1 MTMNKLNTSYLRF
14 KSKDY
19 NLNLHKSIQLC
30 RELHLSLLG
39 GCQVSDGL
47 VTELAI
53 WYDFVART
61 FQNKGQS
68 YSLQYLKECRMLFLC
83 FLSGNKYQ
91 QKGNLRVARHRDLL
105 PKRLGSSLCNRVRKL
120 DPDVLKHVLTAL
132 MITRNI
138 ALHGTPPDY
147 STITNGRVP
156 ELTVQLKK
164 FVTREIRRKNWK
176 VSLRPFF
183 KFSVNIDG
191 T

>member
-1 MTMNKLNTSYLRF
+1 
-14 KSKDY
+14 
-19 NLNLHKSIQLC
+19 
-30 RELHLSLLG
+30 
-39 GCQVSDGL
+39 
-47 VTELAI
+47 
-53 WYDFVART
+53 
-61 FQNKGQS
+61 
-68 YSLQYLKECRMLFLC
+68 MLFLC

-176 VSLRPFF
+176 VSLRPFSSF
-183 KFSVNIDG
+183 LSTSMGPNGPAMLSCYDDLNLLSQEMKESLLQLTQDSAERQSYFLGRDNFV
-191 T
+191 